1 METIIN
7 SVLSQMQNMLD
18 PSQLKHLAEVL
29 RVTLLPTQET
39 SAPQNLLTLF
49 LTAKEVEGCSPKTI
63 AYYESTLQHM
73 TQALAKPCT
82 RISSDDLREYLNR
95 YENER
100 HAGKVTIDNIRRIMS
115 SFFAWLEDEDYI
127 VKSPVRRIHRVKTAV
142 MAKEVLSDE
151 NLETLRDR
159 CSTLRDLAIVDILAS
174 TGMRVGE
181 LIGLNIADVNLQ
193 ERECLVTG
201 KGNKQRP
208 VYFDDSN
215 PALFVAL
222 NGDGDRISIGGIES
236 RLRQLGKEAG
246 INRVHPH
253 KFRRTLATHA
263 IDKGMPIEQVQKLLG
278 HARIDTTMHYAM
290 VNQNNVKASHRR
302 YLE

>member
-7 SVLSQMQNMLD
+7 NVLSQMQNMLD

-29 RVTLLPTQET
+29 RVTLLPAQET
-39 SAPQNLLTLF
+39 SVPQNLLTLF

-73 TQALAKPCT
+73 TKALAKPYT

-151 NLETLRDR
+151 NLETLRD
-159 CSTLRDLAIVDILAS
+159 
-174 TGMRVGE
+174 
-181 LIGLNIADVNLQ
+181 
-193 ERECLVTG
+193 
-201 KGNKQRP
+201 
-208 VYFDDSN
+208 
-215 PALFVAL
+215 
-222 NGDGDRISIGGIES
+222 
-236 RLRQLGKEAG
+236 
-246 INRVHPH
+246 
-253 KFRRTLATHA
+253 
-263 IDKGMPIEQVQKLLG
+263 
-278 HARIDTTMHYAM
+278 
-290 VNQNNVKASHRR
+290 
-302 YLE
+302 

>member
-82 RISSDDLREYLNR
+82 RINSDDLREYLNR

-100 HAGKVTIDNIRRIMS
+100 HASNVPSISMPEQSSISPHTCNHVTTAIQRYS
-115 SFFAWLEDEDYI
+115 SL
-127 VKSPVRRIHRVKTAV
+127 
-142 MAKEVLSDE
+142 
-151 NLETLRDR
+151 
-159 CSTLRDLAIVDILAS
+159 
-174 TGMRVGE
+174 
-181 LIGLNIADVNLQ
+181 
-193 ERECLVTG
+193 
-201 KGNKQRP
+201 
-208 VYFDDSN
+208 
-215 PALFVAL
+215 
-222 NGDGDRISIGGIES
+222 
-236 RLRQLGKEAG
+236 
-246 INRVHPH
+246 
-253 KFRRTLATHA
+253 
-263 IDKGMPIEQVQKLLG
+263 
-278 HARIDTTMHYAM
+278 
-290 VNQNNVKASHRR
+290 
-302 YLE
+302 